1 MLPPY
6 PTPASS
12 IFWTGILFWFSPG
25 SAPQFE
31 TTPGFA
37 GGPRLAAPVTPLKF
51 PKLTYDN
58 LDGSGLILSEEDTV
72 TLGRIERGQISR
84 QSFLRLGGAGLAG
97 AALLTS
103 PARAFAQSD
112 AGRYIEYREHTPGG
126 LSGGTFTS
134 EVFTASIDFDT
145 LIPSWNARIP
155 SGSAVKVEIRV
166 RYGGRWSGWLSLGS
180 YAVTDRS
187 ASESTAYPNWRV
199 DVDTV
204 QSRNGELANAYQYRL
219 SVSGSPRVSRIAIM
233 ASQSARHGEKI
244 NAGNLERT
252 WGKRLN
258 VPLRSQYDFDAGA
271 AWCSPTS
278 VSMVTTY
285 WGNLYDR
292 SAWKRTVPATAR
304 GVYDAGARIWGNWP
318 FSTAYPA
325 HLGLASSVS
334 RFNDL
339 QQAERW
345 IDAGIPVIAS
355 VAWDNR
361 YSDRLLDNASI
372 PRATYGHLLVIVGFT
387 GSGDVI
393 VNDPAASP
401 RSQVR
406 RVYDRAQFR
415 RAWLDSDRW
424 RGGRSDGV
432 VYFIRPPNKSIPSS
446 WAANGSW

>member
-1 MLPPY
+1 M
-6 PTPASS
+6 TS
-12 IFWTGILFWFSPG
+12 
-25 SAPQFE
+25 
-31 TTPGFA
+31 
-37 GGPRLAAPVTPLKF
+37 
-51 PKLTYDN
+51 
-58 LDGSGLILSEEDTV
+58 
-72 TLGRIERGQISR
+72 GRIERGKMSR
-84 QSFLRLGGAGLAG
+84 QDFLRLGGAGLAG
-97 AALLTS
+97 TALLAS
-103 PARAFAQSD
+103 PARAFAQDGS
-112 AGRYIEYREHTPGG
+112 GRYIEYREHAPGG
-126 LSGGTFTS
+126 FSGDTFTS
-134 EVFTASIDFDT
+134 GIFTTSMDFDT

-155 SGSAVKVEIRV
+155 SGSALRLEIRV
-166 RYGGRWSGWLSLGS
+166 RYAGRWSGWLSLGRYS
-180 YAVTDRS
+180 VTDRS
-187 ASESTAYPNWRV
+187 ASDSTTYPNWRA

-204 QSRNGELANAYQYRL
+204 QSRNGELADAYQYRL
-219 SVSGSPRVSRIAIM
+219 TASGNPRVRQVAVV
-233 ASQSARHGEKI
+233 ASQSDRHGEKI
-244 NAGNLERT
+244 DAGDLKRA

-258 VPLRSQYDFDAGA
+258 LPLRSQYDFDAGA

-292 SAWKRTVPATAR
+292 SAWKRGVPATAR

-318 FSTAYPA
+318 YNTSFAG
-325 HLGLASSVS
+325 HLGFAASVS
-334 RFNDL
+334 RFNSV

-361 YSDRLLDNASI
+361 YSDRRLDNASI

-387 GSGDVI
+387 KAGNVI

-406 RVYDRAQFR
+406 RVYDREQFS

-432 VYFIRPPNKSIPSS
+432 VYLIRPQNKNTPGS